1 MAEADFEK
9 LGVFYLGRR
18 YDLPNHKLTDE
29 LCLYD
34 SRDLLTHAVCIGMT
48 GSGKTGLCLGLIEE
62 ALIDNIPVIAIDPK
76 GDIGN
81 LLLTFPQLRAEDFE
95 PWIDSDEARR
105 QSLSTSEFAARQAK
119 DWKDGLAQWEET
131 GDRIARLKSSAD
143 FAIYTPGSSAGRQVS
158 IMSSFAMPPQAVLDD
173 ADALSDRLSSTAS
186 SLLGILGIDAAPLQS
201 RDHIL
206 ISQILKTAW
215 TAGRDLS
222 LPAIVQNIQKPPF
235 TQIGAL
241 DVDAFYP
248 PKERFELA
256 MKLNNL
262 LASPGF
268 DAWSQGEPLSVERL
282 LYTTEGKPRVS
293 IFSIA
298 HLDDQ
303 QRMFF
308 VAILLNQILS
318 WMRSQ
323 SGTSSLR
330 AVFYMDEIF
339 GYFPPTAN
347 PPSKRPLLT
356 LMKQARAFGLGIV
369 LATQNPVDIDYK
381 GLSNAGTWFIG
392 RLQTERDKLRVL
404 DGLQGA
410 AADAGASFDRATID
424 KILSQLGARVFLMNN
439 VHDNQPTIFQTRW
452 TLSYLRGPLTRD
464 QIKTLTRSMP
474 KAQSASI
481 GGAAQQTAAAAQP
494 AGSTAQAQSQAASM
508 RFAPKPIVPP
518 GIVEHYLPLRQS
530 LPTGARL
537 VYRAQVLG
545 VGNVHFS
552 DAKAGV
558 DTTLQYTLLVPSPQ
572 MGRPSLDWDA
582 AQPAKV
588 WMEQLLA
595 QPESGAGFDPLP
607 PGLSDAKAYT
617 AWAKEFVAWL
627 AVAKKLKLLKS
638 DATGEFSKPRESEGD
653 FRVRL
658 GQSAREKRDAAV
670 EALKAKYG
678 PKLTALQDKLR
689 RAEQELETQQ
699 KQAHDQQ
706 MQSAISVGATV
717 LGAFMGRRKV
727 SARTIDRA
735 ASAARQM
742 GRASREQQDVEHAD
756 ETVQVLSSRL
766 QELNSQFAA
775 ETAAQEGKFDP
786 MQTVLS
792 EVVVPAKKTNISVA
806 LLALVWTPY
815 IRRDGAEDAPAWV
828 SLSAS
833 GPHV

>member
-18 YDLPNHKLTDE
+18 YDLGNHKLTGE

-95 PWIDSDEARR
+95 PWIDQDEARR
-105 QSLSTSEFAARQAK
+105 QSLSTTEFAARQAK
-119 DWKDGLAQWEET
+119 NWKEGLSQWEET

-143 FAIYTPGSSAGRQVS
+143 FAIYTPGSSAGLPVS
-158 IMSSFAMPPQAVLDD
+158 IMSSFAVPPQAVLDD
-173 ADALSDRLSSTAS
+173 ADALTDRLSSSAS
-186 SLLGILGIDAAPLQS
+186 SLLGILGIDADPLQS

-206 ISQILKTAW
+206 VSQILKTAW

-235 TQIGAL
+235 AQIGAL

-248 PKERFELA
+248 PKDRFELA

-268 DAWSQGEPLSVERL
+268 DAWNQGEPLAVDRL
-282 LYTTEGKPRVS
+282 LYTTEGKPRAS

-308 VAILLNQILS
+308 VAILLNQIIS

-330 AVFYMDEIF
+330 AILYMDEIF

-356 LMKQARAFGLGIV
+356 LMKQARAFGLGVV
-369 LATQNPVDIDYK
+369 LSTQNPVDIDYK

-410 AADAGASFDRATID
+410 AADAGANFDRSSMD

-439 VHDNQPTIFQTRW
+439 VHENQPTIFQTRW

-464 QIKTLTRSMP
+464 QIKMLTRATP
-474 KAQSASI
+474 KPQTTGSDTGAQQSA
-481 GGAAQQTAAAAQP
+481 GAAAAVPAAPSSGSP
-494 AGSTAQAQSQAASM
+494 AGVLPGTRTSV
-508 RFAPKPIVPP
+508 KPIVPP
-518 GIVEHYLPLRQS
+518 GIVEHYLPLKQS
-530 LPTGARL
+530 LPSGVRL
-537 VYRAQVLG
+537 VYRAAVLG
-545 VGNVHFS
+545 VGNVHFT
-552 DAKAGV
+552 DTRAGV
-558 DTTLQYTLLVPSPQ
+558 DTTLQYTLLVPPPQ
-572 MGRPSLDWDA
+572 MGRPSLDWDG

-595 QPESGAGFDPLP
+595 QPEAGAGFDALP
-607 PGLSDAKAYT
+607 PGLSDPKAYT
-617 AWAKEFVAWL
+617 AWTREFGAWL
-627 AVAKKLKLLKS
+627 AAAKKLKLLKS
-638 DATGEFSKPRESEGD
+638 DVTGEFSKPRESERD

-658 GQSAREKRDAAV
+658 TQSAREKRDAAV

-678 PKLTALQDKLR
+678 PKLAALQDKLR
-689 RAEQELETQQ
+689 RAEQDLETQQ
-699 KQAHDQQ
+699 KQASDRQ

-742 GRASREQQDVEHAD
+742 GRASQEQQDVQHAN
-756 ETVQVLSSRL
+756 ETVQVLSGRL
-766 QELNSQFAA
+766 HELNDQFAA
-775 ETAAQEGKFDP
+775 EMAAQEGKFDP
-786 MQTVLS
+786 MQTALS
-792 EVVVPAKKTNISVA
+792 EVIVPAKKTNVSVP
-806 LLALVWTPY
+806 LLALVWAPY
-815 IRRDGAEDAPAWV
+815 IRRDGAEDVPAWV

-833 GPHV
+833 